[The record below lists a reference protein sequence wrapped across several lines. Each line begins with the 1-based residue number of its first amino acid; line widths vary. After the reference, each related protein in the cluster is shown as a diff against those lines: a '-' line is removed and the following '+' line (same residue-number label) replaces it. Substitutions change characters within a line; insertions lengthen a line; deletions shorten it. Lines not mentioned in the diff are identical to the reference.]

1 MLSKWDNEFLF
12 QISIPIL
19 TGSDHSEFS
28 HMSVELRKSRCN
40 NWHSR
45 VVLEVPGYGSALIP
59 SILMLIVVFQEPFDF
74 PLSVSLNC
82 CVIFIHA
89 SSGWRTTG
97 PLGAQFHRNI
107 ISLHCPPPVQKGH
120 RTLPSTFFLV
130 APSID
135 NINASSWT
143 EYELG

>member
-1 MLSKWDNEFLF
+1 
-12 QISIPIL
+12 
-19 TGSDHSEFS
+19 
-28 HMSVELRKSRCN
+28 
-40 NWHSR
+40 
-45 VVLEVPGYGSALIP
+45 LIP

-107 ISLHCPPPVQKGH
+107 ISLHCPPPVPK
-120 RTLPSTFFLV
+120 RTQDFTLNFFLSC
-130 APSID
+130 PID
-135 NINASSWT
+135 R
-143 EYELG
+143 